1 MNDQVM
7 MVKNCLHLKKTIKS
21 LEWDPASIF
30 LKVFIF
36 LYFGKYLVVI
46 ML

>member
-7 MVKNCLHLKKTIKS
+7 MVKNCLHVKKTIKS
-21 LEWDPASIF
+21 LEWDLAS
-30 LKVFIF
+30 KGFIF